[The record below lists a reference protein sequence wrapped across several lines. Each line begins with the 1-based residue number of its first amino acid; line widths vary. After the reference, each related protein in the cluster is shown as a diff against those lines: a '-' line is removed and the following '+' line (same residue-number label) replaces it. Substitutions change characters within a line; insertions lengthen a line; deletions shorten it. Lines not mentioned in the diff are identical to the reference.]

1 MGDAADDAYDAA
13 MWEDD
18 EPEICGTCPDH
29 VPAIIPPEGWVCPE
43 TARAYVGERKEV
55 HTAYIVNEKTDAII
69 AALRPTDTGANHD

>member
-29 VPAIIPPEGWVCPE
+29 VPAIIPPKGWVCPE
-43 TARAYVGERKEV
+43 CDADWSMADDD
-55 HTAYIVNEKTDAII
+55 DAITKATGE
-69 AALRPTDTGANHD
+69 AA